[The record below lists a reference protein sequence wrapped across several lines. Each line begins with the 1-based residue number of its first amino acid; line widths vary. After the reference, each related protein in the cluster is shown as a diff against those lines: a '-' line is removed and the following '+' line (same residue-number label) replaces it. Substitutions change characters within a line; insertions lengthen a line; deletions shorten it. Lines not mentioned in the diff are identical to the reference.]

1 MTKKRAIDK
10 RCRVAVIAVSLQIA
24 LAGGVHALTV
34 DESPVGGPAVLADPW
49 LPPGSRKPAGPPP
62 ATGKALRAEVERKLR
77 QQFEAADASGA
88 GITRAQAAA
97 AGLGYV
103 ERHFDQIDTSQSG
116 RIRFDDVKRFMKQ
129 RGATL
134 D

>member
-1 MTKKRAIDK
+1 MTKRCEIYKRRRA
-10 RCRVAVIAVSLQIA
+10 AVLAVSLQMA

-34 DESPVGGPAVLADPW
+34 DESASGAPGVLADPW

-62 ATGKALRAEVERKLR
+62 ATGQALRTEVERKLR
-77 QQFEAADASGA
+77 QQFEAVDAGGA

-103 ERHFDQIDTSQSG
+103 ERHFDQIDASRSG
-116 RIRFDDVKRFMKQ
+116 RIRFDDVKRFMKG
-129 RGATL
+129 RGAVL